1 MYVLALMDIVKV
13 LLEVEL
19 DINLKILD
27 QTVYSIG
34 IRSSELEYE
43 EQNNKMAKALS
54 NILTDTDIAFTEVSI
69 NFCLNQDLKLNSGKV
84 T

>member
-27 QTVYSIG
+27 QTVYSIV
-34 IRSSELEYE
+34 IQSSELEYE
-43 EQNNKMAKALS
+43 EQNNKMAKVLS
-54 NILTDTDIAFTEVSI
+54 NILTDIAFTEVSI
-69 NFCLNQDLKLNSGKV
+69 NFCLNLDVKLNP
-84 T
+84 